1 MEESK
6 PKQDSQFWLNPS
18 SIYVRNQNQDTSFHK
33 KNKDSNWNLFIYFKN
48 QTWNPNSWFY

>member
-18 SIYVRNQNQDTSFHK
+18 SIYVNPKPKPRYIISQKEQGLK
-33 KNKDSNWNLFIYFKN
+33 LEFIYLF
-48 QTWNPNSWFY
+48 QESDLEP